1 MNENNI
7 LFPETAAPINILLAD
22 DDFDDRYF
30 FEMVLKKLPLRTTLS
45 TVDNG
50 EKLMIY
56 LFENAEKLPDVLFL
70 DLNMPR
76 KNGAECLTTIKDNEK
91 LKHLPVI
98 IYSTLMREKD
108 EANLYRNGAH
118 YYIQKTDIIKLE
130 KILYRILAHLI
141 ESKFARPS
149 EDKFVFSLMSRIR

>member
-7 LFPETAAPINILLAD
+7 ISPDSVAPINILLAD

-30 FEMVLKKLPLRTTLS
+30 FERVLKKLPIRTALS

-56 LFENAEKLPDVLFL
+56 LSENAENLPDVLFL

-76 KNGAECLTTIKDNEK
+76 KNGAECLSAIKENEK

-98 IYSTLMREKD
+98 IYSTHMLEKD
-108 EANLYRNGAH
+108 EAVLYRKGAH
-118 YYIQKTDIIKLE
+118 YYIQKTDIIKLA
-130 KILYRILAHLI
+130 KILYRILNLLV
-141 ESKFARPS
+141 ENKFARPQ
-149 EDKFVFSLMSRIR
+149 EDKFVFS